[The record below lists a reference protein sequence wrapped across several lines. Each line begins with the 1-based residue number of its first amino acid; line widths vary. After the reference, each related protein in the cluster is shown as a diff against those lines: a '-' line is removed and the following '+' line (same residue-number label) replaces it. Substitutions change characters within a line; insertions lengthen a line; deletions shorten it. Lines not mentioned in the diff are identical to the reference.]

1 MIGHSLYATISDIL
15 SDIDS
20 ELLIQLVNDEN
31 TTVDLEDDDD
41 PAVVRINQQITT
53 AGDEIDG
60 YIRAHHSLPLD
71 PVPGLIRQICVDIA
85 IYNLYKRRHRLD
97 MPESIVN
104 IYRDKVKLL
113 EAIQKGVVTIGTSG
127 TPAAGESAGVRV
139 NKTDDDRIFGRDVLD
154 AY

>member
-60 YIRAHHSLPLD
+60 YIRAHHALPLD

-113 EAIQKGVVTIGTSG
+113 EAIQKGVVTIGASG

>member
-1 MIGHSLYATISDIL
+1 MTGNLLYATITDIL

-41 PAVVRINQQITT
+41 PAVIRINQQIT
-53 AGDEIDG
+53 AASDEIDG
-60 YIRAHHSLPLD
+60 YVRAHHTVPLD

-97 MPESIVN
+97 MPESIVS

-113 EAIQKGVVTIGTSG
+113 EAIQKGVVTIGVSQ
-127 TPAAGESAGVRV
+127 TPAAGEVAGVRV
-139 NKTDDDRIFGRDVLD
+139 NKTDADQMFGKDVLD
-154 AY
+154 GY